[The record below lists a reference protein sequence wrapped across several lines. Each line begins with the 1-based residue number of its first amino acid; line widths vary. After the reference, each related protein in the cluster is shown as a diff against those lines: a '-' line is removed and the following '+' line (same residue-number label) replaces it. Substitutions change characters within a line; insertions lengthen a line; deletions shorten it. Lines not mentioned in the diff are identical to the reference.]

1 MNILANVANVSWF
14 TPTWDLFVILF
25 LFIAAFLL
33 GLTIGRNKIII
44 LLIGIY
50 IAIVVI
56 NFFPFGDIFKT
67 PKTDENFVYP
77 IALFIAIVVIFFFL
91 LSNSALKKVLK
102 KKGDKSVWWV
112 IFFSLF
118 YIGLLLSVVLSYFPQ
133 DLVKTFN
140 PITQKVFM
148 SELAKFLWAVL
159 PVAGMALIRARKRE
173 REFIGD
179 Y

>member
-1 MNILANVANVSWF
+1 MYKNMELLANVSWF

-25 LFIAAFLL
+25 LFVVAFLL

-56 NFFPFGDIFKT
+56 NFFPFGDIFET
-67 PKTDENFVYP
+67 PKMDENFVYP
-77 IALFIAIVVIFFFL
+77 IALFIIIVVLFFFL

-102 KKGDKSVWWV
+102 RKGDKSVLW
-112 IFFSLF
+112 IILFSLF
-118 YIGLLLSVVLSYFPQ
+118 YIGLFLSVVLSYFPQ
-133 DLVKTFN
+133 DLVDTFN

-159 PVAGMALIRARKRE
+159 PVAGMALIRVRKRK
-173 REFIGD
+173 EFIGD